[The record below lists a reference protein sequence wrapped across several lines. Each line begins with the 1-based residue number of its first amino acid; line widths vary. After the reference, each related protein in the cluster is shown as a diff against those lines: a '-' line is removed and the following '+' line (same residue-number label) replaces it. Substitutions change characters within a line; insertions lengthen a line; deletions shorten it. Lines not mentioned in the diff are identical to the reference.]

1 MKFVVIFILSFILV
15 SALPFIWNQFSFVEA
30 GFPFPYL
37 QSVTFEGS
45 ISTATVISFVKLNL
59 GYDLIL
65 VGIFVWVL
73 FKFRTIAKSSI

>member
-37 QSVTFEGS
+37 QRVTFEDS
-45 ISTATVISFVKLNL
+45 ISTAKVISFVKLNL

-73 FKFRTIAKSSI
+73 FKFRTIEKSSI